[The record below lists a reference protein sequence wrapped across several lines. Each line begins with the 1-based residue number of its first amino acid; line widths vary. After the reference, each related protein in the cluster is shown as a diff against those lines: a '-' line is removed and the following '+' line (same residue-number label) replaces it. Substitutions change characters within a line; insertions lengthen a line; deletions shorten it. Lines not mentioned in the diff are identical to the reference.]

1 MLPQAELSVCAV
13 VSALSVC
20 ASRLT
25 PLPHGPILSF
35 HPAPAPGEG
44 GAGGAGG
51 SPDCTTAG
59 QGATP
64 PPPVLH
70 SACTNNQLPSA
81 VSPAVARHARCLND
95 APCPP
100 LTSHGAS
107 IMPAREAP
115 PDQEKRQCCACGYE
129 AHPAASGG
137 WRRQAGLVRAGVE
150 HRHAAVRQ
158 VPHPVP
164 RVQRVARVLD
174 KARRRR
180 RRRRPLPLY
189 SCLGAGVLAPAVAA
203 VDLGTA
209 CAVRCI
215 TEDGGS
221 HQRR

>member
-51 SPDCTTAG
+51 SPDRTTAG

-70 SACTNNQLPSA
+70 SACTNNQLPLSA

-115 PDQEKRQCCACGYE
+115 PDQEKRG
-129 AHPAASGG
+129 S
-137 WRRQAGLVRAGVE
+137 
-150 HRHAAVRQ
+150 
-158 VPHPVP
+158 
-164 RVQRVARVLD
+164 VARVAT
-174 KARRRR
+174 KRT
-180 RRRRPLPLY
+180 PQP
-189 SCLGAGVLAPAVAA
+189 PA
-203 VDLGTA
+203 
-209 CAVRCI
+209 
-215 TEDGGS
+215 DGGG
-221 HQRR
+221 RLAWCVLV